1 MATRGHDDIVPCP
14 CSGNAPFLSTP
25 THHSRLWSQPTHQDL
40 IPPKELTP
48 LAQQVTLDAL
58 DHIAL
63 ELMVVFQTFLLHASL
78 AIRA

>member
-1 MATRGHDDIVPCP
+1 MATRGHDDIMPCP

-25 THHSRLWSQPTHQDL
+25 THDGRLWCQPTHQDF

-48 LAQQVTLDAL
+48 LTQQVTLDTL

-63 ELMVVFQTFLLHASL
+63 ELMIVLETFLLHTSL